1 MSRIWNSGVEELAFI
16 PIRVKGQ
23 SPWIPKHFR
32 IIFRLKARLRES
44 HYNFLQI
51 QYLEFIGST
60 RKSSPWCEELVDTPL
75 PTLKKIPIL
84 SWEDPHSP
92 FKKSQSRQ
100 GNSQFINK
108 FPLKLK
114 KYQKKRKKEIS
125 PKVKFEITIKHHN
138 YPTISCYP
146 PLSSPQ
152 VLLSTTLTPSY

>member
-1 MSRIWNSGVEELAFI
+1 MSRTWNSGVEELAFI

-32 IIFRLKARLRES
+32 IIFALKARLHQS

-60 RKSSPWCEELVDTPL
+60 REVSPWCEELVDTPL
-75 PTLKKIPIL
+75 PTLKKIPLL

-100 GNSQFINK
+100 RNSQFINK

-114 KYQKKRKKEIS
+114 KYKKKK
-125 PKVKFEITIKHHN
+125 KKKMWN
-138 YPTISCYP
+138 
-146 PLSSPQ
+146 
-152 VLLSTTLTPSY
+152 LLNLKLP